1 MTLSEYC
8 RLFFFFLL
16 FFTNSPVKL
25 KDAPQD
31 LISSVRFA
39 PAGPI
44 LLTTSWDAQ
53 VRIYDARQDH
63 GTLHSQITYK
73 APLLDACWDRTSGNS
88 TAYVAGFERRV
99 YALDVEQGKTT
110 PIGRDHNRA
119 IKAVVHHSESRSVIS
134 GSFDKTLQQT
144 DTRTPAGES
153 QIFQLPGKVFAM
165 DSTDRH
171 LVVGMSERLV
181 HVYDLR
187 NLRGGPLQQN
197 ESSLKYPTRT
207 LRCIPNDVGYVN
219 TSIEGRVAV
228 EYFNLPGTPQ
238 HEKYAFKCHR
248 IVDKSP
254 NSVDT
259 VTPVNAI
266 AFHPTYGTFFSG
278 GSDAVVCLWDFQARK
293 RMKQYPRFPASVM
306 ALDVDSTGT
315 MLAVGVSDDAYKENP
330 IELGPAPKAS
340 AVFVRYLGS
349 DEARGKT

>member
-1 MTLSEYC
+1 MTLIE
-8 RLFFFFLL
+8 
-16 FFTNSPVKL
+16 L
-25 KDAPQD
+25 KDAPKD

-39 PAGPI
+39 PASPI

-53 VRIYDARQDH
+53 LRIYDARRDH
-63 GTLHSQITYK
+63 GTLHSHITYK
-73 APLLDACWDRTSGNS
+73 APLLDACWDRTGGNS

-99 YALDVEQGKTT
+99 YAVDIEQGKTT

-119 IKAVVHHSESRSVIS
+119 IKAVVHHI
-134 GSFDKTLQQT
+134 
-144 DTRTPAGES
+144 
-153 QIFQLPGKVFAM
+153 
-165 DSTDRH
+165 
-171 LVVGMSERLV
+171 
-181 HVYDLR
+181 
-187 NLRGGPLQQN
+187 
-197 ESSLKYPTRT
+197 
-207 LRCIPNDVGYVN
+207 
-219 TSIEGRVAV
+219 

-254 NSVDT
+254 NAVDT

-293 RMKQYPRFPASVM
+293 RMKQYPRFPASVL

-340 AVFVRYLGS
+340 AVFVRYLAAE
-349 DEARGKT
+349 EARGKA